1 MRGTYTRFRA
11 DATSLIGNAEKDWY
25 GWSDQYNAPRKKY
38 LQHSAY
44 ARMRFQTTAT
54 HIAIEYV
61 RDFYDKRVVNLFPVT
76 QVQNNKVWDANGNV
90 VDGTGAVNTAT
101 QVTGGQTYT
110 ISGLLTTNPTIVW
123 YKNGAPLGAPIA
135 LTNSAPAGQPPVY
148 QVIAPA
154 TATSLGIFIQN
165 ANDTFNA
172 YANCMVQQGAIGT
185 VTPLDGTIPSAF
197 TPFSGYIPSHISGPA
212 IFINGILYKYY
223 QVEGNDVA
231 KVVQFVADDLP
242 AGDKTVEVMM
252 PGQGTYLPADPH
264 TRRAG
269 TYLRAVYFPG
279 TTTTVFPST
288 TVKPG
293 SIVYIHDSILSG
305 FNISSDAQN
314 NVWMMKVLRDPSY
327 GFTGDVFSEGY
338 AGRLLYT
345 DVATPELTKAFA
357 GKLASYGVDKYWFQ
371 IGVNDFGFNTP
382 LPVFYRQYKSL
393 IEQLKALRPNVKIY
407 IQSTG
412 PEIFEGANKET
423 MADDGLVTTGPAA
436 NDFRDVQRALANSHA
451 YCEYVD
457 FENLFPAVIDNLA
470 DGIHPTDAGNVLY
483 ANGIKNKSTL
493 LGTVLPVLPLAFY
506 RSTTRN
512 MVQSV
517 SGIYT
522 ITAKGGKAPY
532 TFSKVSGDL
541 PQGLTFNSDGTI
553 TGTPLTG
560 GNFPIS
566 VNVTDANNTSVTQT
580 FTVGVDLL
588 PGIVVG
594 PAHIINGQVGA
605 AYSKVFHGYYGYG
618 PYTFA
623 ITSGDIPAGMAFDGI
638 TGTLSGSPLKT
649 GSTNFTITATDHW
662 GFSGNTDYT
671 LITGTTTPIGLTDT
685 YSVSAAVDGSNHLI
699 LRGHLND
706 IYPQTLFAYI
716 GAYYT
721 PPGSVEEFLSGAL
734 VNVPAGSKDGP
745 ATDMGAMGLLP
756 GSFSVRMQNGAI
768 SPTVLDGVQI
778 GYNVFTTQSL
788 TTNVTSPKEQLG
800 VNASINSAGHL
811 IITASLPSAPS
822 LNIYTSIGAIVTQ
835 NGKSTFV
842 SGPSV
847 VINANSLSSG
857 GVDFGLLP
865 VSAGSVGIQVT
876 IGALSPSSI
885 DGKVITYNSNTNFNL
900 TMPSL

>member
-1 MRGTYTRFRA
+1 
-11 DATSLIGNAEKDWY
+11 
-25 GWSDQYNAPRKKY
+25 
-38 LQHSAY
+38 
-44 ARMRFQTTAT
+44 
-54 HIAIEYV
+54 
-61 RDFYDKRVVNLFPVT
+61 
-76 QVQNNKVWDANGNV
+76 
-90 VDGTGAVNTAT
+90 
-101 QVTGGQTYT
+101 
-110 ISGLLTTNPTIVW
+110 
-123 YKNGAPLGAPIA
+123 
-135 LTNSAPAGQPPVY
+135 
-148 QVIAPA
+148 
-154 TATSLGIFIQN
+154 
-165 ANDTFNA
+165 
-172 YANCMVQQGAIGT
+172 
-185 VTPLDGTIPSAF
+185 
-197 TPFSGYIPSHISGPA
+197 
-212 IFINGILYKYY
+212 
-223 QVEGNDVA
+223 
-231 KVVQFVADDLP
+231 
-242 AGDKTVEVMM
+242 
-252 PGQGTYLPADPH
+252 
-264 TRRAG
+264 
-269 TYLRAVYFPG
+269 
-279 TTTTVFPST
+279 
-288 TVKPG
+288 
-293 SIVYIHDSILSG
+293 
-305 FNISSDAQN
+305 
-314 NVWMMKVLRDPSY
+314 MKVLRDPSY

-594 PAHIINGQVGA
+594 PAHIIE
-605 AYSKVFHGYYGYG
+605 
-618 PYTFA
+618 
-623 ITSGDIPAGMAFDGI
+623 
-638 TGTLSGSPLKT
+638 
-649 GSTNFTITATDHW
+649 
-662 GFSGNTDYT
+662 
-671 LITGTTTPIGLTDT
+671 
-685 YSVSAAVDGSNHLI
+685 VSA
-699 LRGHLND
+699 
-706 IYPQTLFAYI
+706 
-716 GAYYT
+716 
-721 PPGSVEEFLSGAL
+721 
-734 VNVPAGSKDGP
+734 
-745 ATDMGAMGLLP
+745 
-756 GSFSVRMQNGAI
+756 
-768 SPTVLDGVQI
+768 
-778 GYNVFTTQSL
+778 
-788 TTNVTSPKEQLG
+788 
-800 VNASINSAGHL
+800 
-811 IITASLPSAPS
+811 
-822 LNIYTSIGAIVTQ
+822 
-835 NGKSTFV
+835 
-842 SGPSV
+842 
-847 VINANSLSSG
+847 
-857 GVDFGLLP
+857 
-865 VSAGSVGIQVT
+865 
-876 IGALSPSSI
+876 
-885 DGKVITYNSNTNFNL
+885 
-900 TMPSL
+900 